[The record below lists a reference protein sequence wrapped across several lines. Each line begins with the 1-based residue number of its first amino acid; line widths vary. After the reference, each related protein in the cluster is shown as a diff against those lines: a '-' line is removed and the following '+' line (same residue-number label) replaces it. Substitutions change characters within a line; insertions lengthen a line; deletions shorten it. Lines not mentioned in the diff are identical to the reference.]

1 MEERIVELRDWY
13 GRMEDIIEELE
24 EQGYE
29 VLESNEE
36 RISAYNEETE
46 TEIVVKLN
54 VIYNNDK
61 PSTIVI
67 GEVEEVLI

>member
-1 MEERIVELRDWY
+1 MKERLVELRDWY
-13 GRMEDIIEELE
+13 GMMEDIIEELE

-29 VLESNEE
+29 VLESNDE
-36 RISAYNEETE
+36 RIRAVNDE

-54 VIYNNDK
+54 VIYHNDK

-67 GEVEEVLI
+67 DGIKEVLI

>member
-1 MEERIVELRDWY
+1 MEERLVELRDWY

-29 VLESNEE
+29 TLESNDE
-36 RISAYNEETE
+36 RISAYNSETE

-54 VIYNNDK
+54 VIYHNDK

-67 GEVEEVLI
+67 DEVKEVLI